1 MCVCVCEH
9 IVHVCEYHSVLGKCL
24 LPGLGEIFVRGNLCI
39 IMVHV
44 YIKITCMSIIIIAII
59 VCSDELAVS
68 RERLIA
74 KEEETKGTGTEMLY
88 VIVAKLLLIGNQIMH
103 LSSEE
108 HTPLKLKLKG
118 THHIAGTLGKVVIIW

>member
-1 MCVCVCEH
+1 
-9 IVHVCEYHSVLGKCL
+9 
-24 LPGLGEIFVRGNLCI
+24 
-39 IMVHV
+39 
-44 YIKITCMSIIIIAII
+44 MSIIIIAII

-88 VIVAKLLLIGNQIMH
+88 VIVAKLLLIGNLFLQIMH

-108 HTPLKLKLKG
+108 HTLPLKLKLKG